1 MEIPLV
7 RHCLTTR
14 HLNHHTL
21 LPKTRLPG
29 LKFREPINS
38 RCHSTSSRSVV
49 DAFDPTIPL
58 SRAQTPPSSWYT
70 DPSFLDLEFDRV
82 FFRGWQTVGF
92 TAQVE
97 NPNQFFTGRLGAL
110 QFVVCRDADG
120 ILHAFHNVC
129 RHHGS
134 VLASDCGLKTC
145 FVCPYHGWTYGL
157 NGQLLK
163 ATHITGIQ
171 DFNEKDYGLVP
182 LKVATW
188 GPFILISM
196 DKDLLHHQDK
206 SIDIVGNQWLG
217 DCSEMLSMN
226 KIDTNLKHICR
237 REYTIKCNWKV
248 FCDNYLD
255 GGYHV
260 PYAHRDLASGLTMD
274 SYSTT
279 IFEKVSIQRCE
290 SAVIENGDDF
300 DRLGAKAFYAF
311 VYPNFMINRYGH
323 WMDTNLVVPLGPQN
337 CQVIIDYFLDPY
349 IKVDANFITRSLE
362 ESEKIQMED
371 IGLCEGVQ
379 KGLESPLYS
388 TGRYSPSLE
397 KAMHHFHCLLH
408 DKLIGI

>member
-1 MEIPLV
+1 M
-7 RHCLTTR
+7 
-14 HLNHHTL
+14 
-21 LPKTRLPG
+21 
-29 LKFREPINS
+29 
-38 RCHSTSSRSVV
+38 
-49 DAFDPTIPL
+49 
-58 SRAQTPPSSWYT
+58 
-70 DPSFLDLEFDRV
+70 
-82 FFRGWQTVGF
+82 
-92 TAQVE
+92 
-97 NPNQFFTGRLGAL
+97 
-110 QFVVCRDADG
+110 VCRDAG
-120 ILHAFHNVC
+120 GNLHAFHNVC
-129 RHHGS
+129 RHHAS
-134 VLASDCGLKTC
+134 LLASDCRQTSC

-163 ATHITGIQ
+163 ATHINGIQ
-171 DFNEKDYGLVP
+171 AFDEKDYGLVP

-196 DKDLLHHQDK
+196 DKDLLHHQDA
-206 SIDIVGNQWLG
+206 SIDIVGSKWLG
-217 DCSEMLSMN
+217 DCSEMLSVN
-226 KIDTNLKHICR
+226 GIDTNLKHICR

-290 SAVIENGDDF
+290 SAVIEKGDDF

-349 IKVDANFITRSLE
+349 INVNADFIAKSLE

-397 KAMHHFHCLLH
+397 KAMHHFHRLLH
-408 DKLIGI
+408 DNLIGILSTICI